1 MLLLDKDLA
10 LLIFPEHEADTIFIS
25 PRNIFCKVLAAKDK
39 DTGPETWSL
48 VCALECFES
57 GFNEEPDLAHKA
69 VMGRHGPSWAV
80 MGRHGPSWAV
90 MGLCI
95 FIIFTFVKAE
105 RCKVVRTLSVG
116 RSTICHILSAFWFLI
131 PEDVFPFYIL

>member
-10 LLIFPEHEADTIFIS
+10 LLIFPEHEADTICIS

-69 VMGRHGPSWAV
+69 VMGRD
-80 MGRHGPSWAV
+80 GPSWAV

-131 PEDVFPFYIL
+131 PEDIFPFYIL

>member
-48 VCALECFES
+48 VCALDCFES

-69 VMGRHGPSWAV
+69 
-80 MGRHGPSWAV
+80 
-90 MGLCI
+90 
-95 FIIFTFVKAE
+95 FVKAE